1 MDKNTIIN
9 QAVEKAYNNIIDVI
23 KLKASIYGGYFGL
36 IIPEHDIDAIGDY
49 VDEII
54 NLVYKKI
61 CDEIATKITKD
72 DVEFTM
78 YKTFSMNNPSQ
89 KLIDDCFKL
98 VNNCISNKK
107 SSSETTLYTLLNSIK
122 DNHSKEEI
130 GKSLDT
136 IFDILLDYYSIIR

>member
-9 QAVEKAYNNIIDVI
+9 QAVDKAYNNIIDVV
-23 KLKASIYGGYFGL
+23 KLKANIYGGYFGL
-36 IIPEHDIDAIGDY
+36 IIPKNDINVIGDY
-49 VDEII
+49 ADEII

-72 DVEFTM
+72 DIEFIM
-78 YKTFSMNNPSQ
+78 YKTFSMNNPSEE
-89 KLIDDCFKL
+89 LIDDCFKI
-98 VNNCISNKK
+98 VNGNISNKK
-107 SSSETTLYTLLNSIK
+107 SSTETTLYTLLNSIK
-122 DNHSKEEI
+122 DKYSKEEI